1 MQGSR
6 RGRTTLT
13 QVARAAGVS
22 PMTVSNAY
30 NRPDQL
36 SAGVRRHVFETARRL
51 GYAGPDPLARGLRRG
66 GTGAVGV
73 IYDSPL
79 PYAFDDP
86 ASVLFLRGV
95 SRVGEGSRLGLLL
108 VPGSMP
114 AQRDAGP
121 IAGALV
127 DGFIVYSV
135 AEGDPVLGAALER
148 RLPTVIVDQPR
159 IDGVPFV
166 GIDDQAAARAI
177 ADHLLDLG
185 HRRLAVVSFSLS
197 ADGHAGLAGAARQA
211 GAAYRVSRERL
222 RGYAAAADARGIEW
236 SEVPVFECAGSSQ
249 ELGREAAAALLRS
262 DPRPTAIIALS
273 DELALGAMEAVRQHG
288 LSVPQDVSI
297 VGFDD
302 VPAAAPATPGLTTVT
317 QDHFEK
323 GSAAAR
329 LLTEQ
334 LQGAQTNDINL
345 ESELMIRASTGPA
358 PRPPRT

>member
-1 MQGSR
+1 M
-6 RGRTTLT
+6 
-13 QVARAAGVS
+13 QVAREAGVS

-30 NRPDQL
+30 NHPDQL
-36 SAGVRRHVFETARRL
+36 SAELRRRILETARRL

-79 PYAFDDP
+79 SYAFDDA

-108 VPGSMP
+108 VPGSPP

-135 AEGDPVLGAALER
+135 AEGDAVLEAALER

-166 GIDDQAAARAI
+166 GIDDQGAARAI

-197 ADGHAGLAGAARQA
+197 PGGHVGPADAARQEA
-211 GAAYRVSRERL
+211 TAYRVSRERL
-222 RGYAAAADARGIEW
+222 QGYAAAAEARGIE
-236 SEVPVFECAGSSQ
+236 SSQVPVYECLGSGR
-249 ELGREAAAALLRS
+249 ELGAQAAGALLQLE
-262 DPRPTAIIALS
+262 PRPTAIIATS
-273 DELALGAMEAVRQHG
+273 DELALGAMEAAQRKG
-288 LSVPQDVSI
+288 LSVPEDISI

-302 VPAAAPATPGLTTVT
+302 VPAAAHATPSLTTVR

-334 LQGAQTNDINL
+334 LRGAEAVDAYL
-345 ESELMIRASTGPA
+345 ESRLVIRASTGA
-358 PRPPRT
+358 PPPRSRT